1 MLVTFTCEA
10 YADITMFGDVA
21 KYMLTMM
28 GHSGSVPGALLA
40 DDVPAALERLTT
52 AIEAEQDLPAGD
64 TASDDEDDEEKVSL
78 THRALP
84 LIELL
89 QAAAREHVNV
99 MWNRG

>member
-28 GHSGSVPGALLA
+28 GHSGSVPGAILA

-52 AIEAEQDLPAGD
+52 AIERSQDLPAGD
-64 TASDDEDDEEKVSL
+64 TDSDDEDDEEKVSL
-78 THRALP
+78 EHRALP

-89 QAAAREHVNV
+89 QAAARAHVNV